1 MAQHRRRILFVGEAS
16 FLATGFGVYYNE
28 VLKRLHK
35 TGKFEIAEIGGYASV
50 DDNRIHGIPWKFYP
64 TMPSQGDQQG
74 IEKYRSSPTA
84 QFGEHVFDSA
94 CLEFKPDIVCVVPGA
109 PIETTSGP
117 VPIEHINVGDYVLT
131 HTGAFR
137 QVRKVYVR
145 PYQGEVVRILLE
157 SDSVPI
163 KVTPNHKLL
172 VLRNCDNNPE
182 WIAASYLTK
191 SDRLFLP
198 KMQAI
203 TPDDYIDV
211 LDYIS
216 NEVLS
221 NQVTVTHC
229 NKTEQLP
236 RRLLVDKD
244 FAYFLGFVS
253 RRLWNPADYEYSA
266 VYNVPDDIRR
276 IYNLKFGKAFSGSTI
291 KFRGDLLQSLFVN
304 MLGGDRIPRAIYLSP
319 SWTTVKAFVRGVLLR
334 RIDIA
339 GVAGSVRYSDSSER
353 FVRQLRN
360 MLWRFGIRGTIGGA
374 KNKWTLTFFD
384 ESAGVILAIT
394 GDKPCEPLYHDLS
407 HPEAVKIRTII
418 KGREYSGLVYN
429 LEVDGDNS
437 YVTTCAVHN
446 CDVRDFWMC
455 LTNGTP
461 IITGDGTVKLI
472 QDIAIGDR
480 VLSHAGKTRLVVR
493 TFSRKY
499 SGTIHTIRCG
509 NMSAAIELTDD
520 HPVLAL
526 KRDKL
531 RLLNESWDTQPTW
544 KKSQELTKDDFLCF
558 PIPKETADDDKYS
571 MDACRFLGYYAA
583 QGCLMYEGKCEN
595 GALKGI
601 QLTFGA
607 HKKEYAD
614 DAVALIDSLFFNTAK
629 VKEVGN
635 VIIIRAHSA
644 GVASFCKSAI
654 GEHAAHKTLA
664 PEIVRLPAAKVA
676 QFLCGLFR
684 GDGCNYKRQSYC
696 TASRDLAYQV
706 WNMCVRL
713 GLAPTMAYNQN
724 RISKKVFYRYLF
736 GFQADL
742 TVRGYKEIYE
752 QGIPPTSRDLR
763 HANNDYVFMT
773 IKSIDHRQ
781 VIDEQVYNFEVD
793 VDNSYVT
800 SFAVHNCEF
809 QERAP
814 SRHLWT
820 MLWMPTV
827 DGLPQKDL
835 WIDSYKKCDHILTYS
850 QFGYDALKDAGLK
863 NLLGLA
869 SPGSDLEIFKPVPD
883 KRAHKKQCGIDPDA
897 LIVGTTARNQ
907 SRKLF
912 YDLIEAFATWYNQTL
927 RTNEKL
933 ARRAFLYLHTSYPD
947 VGYDIGRAA
956 RECKIGSRILMTY
969 MCDKCRATY
978 PSRFAG
984 ERTTCRACGSVD
996 AHPPNANASVSREA
1010 LAAIMNLFD
1019 VYVQY
1024 SVCWS
1029 AGAPVAMADGTQMPI
1044 ESIEVGQQVL
1054 SHIGQAKTVTK
1065 VLRRPAVDLLK
1076 IIIDG
1081 DTSSYTCTPDHPI
1094 FTKRGFVAASQL
1106 QIGDYVGAPIHTP
1119 GSQPIDIDPELLGNL
1134 IGGFHYGA
1142 RDAAVCA
1149 VLDWSRARYVDALVS
1164 RCSRAGCDVE
1174 INERKHQG
1182 TNVVIR
1188 QLPIWVQQAVKNH
1201 ILPSISW
1208 TDDQIAK
1215 LIRGLVD
1222 SVGSLDD
1229 AGYRMGFRRRD
1240 MADIVRRLA
1249 ARIGILLDIYY
1260 HGGRKA
1266 WYLRTHVVFAKRII
1280 DTIMG
1285 KLGNPIPIDA
1295 SRTLGLLIADGYI
1308 WSRVNG
1314 ILPMAPKDQI
1324 VYNLEV
1330 EDDHSYVVGSI
1341 GSHNCEGWGMPIT
1354 EAKSLGLPTM
1364 CVNYSAME
1372 DHVKST
1378 GGIAID
1384 VGRYYHESLQQTE
1397 QRRALPDNYDF
1408 GRKLTGIFK
1417 KSEAE
1422 RKMLSQKIRA
1432 WVEEPIK
1439 VPGELRKLPRFSWDY
1454 TAAVWEHWL
1463 ETIPTKDRTTTWD
1476 SPVPNLLPMP
1486 QNPPNNMT
1494 NTEFVHWII
1503 TNTIGKQWCRTPM
1516 ADEWI
1521 RALNIG
1527 CRFVGPNKMPV
1538 DRQAVWNAFCDR
1550 VKAHNDFEQQR
1561 IGRDKFNALPTTQQ
1575 YLTL

>member
-1 MAQHRRRILFVGEAS
+1 MQKRKVMFIGEAS

-229 NKTEQLP
+229 SKTEQLP

-360 MLWRFGIRGTIGGA
+360 MLWRFGIRSTIGGA

-429 LEVDGDNS
+429 LEVDDDNS
-437 YVTTCAVHN
+437 YVSTCALHN
-446 CDVRDFWMC
+446 CDIRDYWM
-455 LTNGTP
+455 
-461 IITGDGTVKLI
+461 
-472 QDIAIGDR
+472 
-480 VLSHAGKTRLVVR
+480 
-493 TFSRKY
+493 
-499 SGTIHTIRCG
+499 
-509 NMSAAIELTDD
+509 
-520 HPVLAL
+520 
-526 KRDKL
+526 
-531 RLLNESWDTQPTW
+531 
-544 KKSQELTKDDFLCF
+544 
-558 PIPKETADDDKYS
+558 
-571 MDACRFLGYYAA
+571 
-583 QGCLMYEGKCEN
+583 
-595 GALKGI
+595 
-601 QLTFGA
+601 
-607 HKKEYAD
+607 
-614 DAVALIDSLFFNTAK
+614 
-629 VKEVGN
+629 
-635 VIIIRAHSA
+635 
-644 GVASFCKSAI
+644 
-654 GEHAAHKTLA
+654 
-664 PEIVRLPAAKVA
+664 
-676 QFLCGLFR
+676 
-684 GDGCNYKRQSYC
+684 
-696 TASRDLAYQV
+696 
-706 WNMCVRL
+706 
-713 GLAPTMAYNQN
+713 
-724 RISKKVFYRYLF
+724 
-736 GFQADL
+736 
-742 TVRGYKEIYE
+742 
-752 QGIPPTSRDLR
+752 
-763 HANNDYVFMT
+763 
-773 IKSIDHRQ
+773 
-781 VIDEQVYNFEVD
+781 
-793 VDNSYVT
+793 
-800 SFAVHNCEF
+800 CEF
-809 QERAP
+809 QDRAP

-835 WIDSYKKCDHILTYS
+835 WIDSYKKCDNILTYS

-1029 AGAPVAMADGTQMPI
+1029 AGTPVAMADGTQTPI
-1044 ESIEVGQQVL
+1044 ESIGVGQQVL

-1065 VLRRPAVDLLK
+1065 VLCRPAIDLLK

-1094 FTKRGFVAASQL
+1094 FTKRGFVTASQL

-1134 IGGFHYGA
+1134 IGGFHYSA

-1266 WYLRTHVVFAKRII
+1266 WYLRTHVVVAKRMI

-1285 KLGNPIPIDA
+1285 KWGKPIPIDA
-1295 SRTLGLLIADGYI
+1295 SRSLGLLIADGYI

-1314 ILPMAPKDQI
+1314 ILPMAPKDQT

-1463 ETIPTKDRTTTWD
+1463 ETIATKDRTTTWD
-1476 SPVPNLLPMP
+1476 SPVPNLLLMP
-1486 QNPPNNMT
+1486 QSPPNNMT

-1538 DRQAVWNAFCDR
+1538 DRQAVWNAFCER